1 MKTVTGKILTILL
14 SVFLL
19 AYIGFQI
26 GEYFYEPYRM
36 ETVYRY
42 SVQDSVLCDGVFIR
56 SEEVY
61 DAEYEGVFDY
71 VCEDGAML
79 SSGGEIGRVYLEESD
94 VANIEE
100 AQRIAEEIELLKE
113 AKRRGEGYLSLKG
126 DINKEIN
133 EKVREAVNAAES
145 KSAEEA
151 EEIKKELTKLL
162 NVKKVIAGNAEDIEV
177 RISELE
183 VLLEEC
189 EDKISEPI
197 KKLKTDKKGYFVS
210 YTDGYESEI
219 TFEKIGNYSVKD
231 FEDIAKAQIK
241 KGEAIGK
248 LVTDYE
254 WKYAAIVPSASANKF
269 YEGAELTLDFGIKGL
284 KEIPAEVEKILEDES
299 SENSV
304 VIFSCDYISRELLKL
319 RSHSAEIIFKEI
331 NGLRIPEKALR
342 MVNGRSGVYILKK
355 TVVRYKTV
363 EILYKGVGYY
373 VVKWDSYDSEA
384 IQLFDEVFVE
394 GKDLYEGK
402 QVGENRV

>member
-26 GEYFYEPYRM
+26 GEYFYQPYRM

-42 SVQDSVLCDGVFIR
+42 SVQDSVLCDGVFVR

-61 DAEYEGVFDY
+61 DAEYEGILNY
-71 VCEDGAML
+71 VCAEGAML
-79 SSGGEIGRVYLEESD
+79 SSGGEIARVYPEESD
-94 VANIEE
+94 IINIEE
-100 AQRIAEEIELLKE
+100 SERIEEEIALLKE
-113 AKRRGEGYLSLKG
+113 AKRKGEGYLSLKG

-133 EKVREAVNAAES
+133 EKIREAVSSAES

-151 EEIKKELTKLL
+151 EKIKKELTKLL
-162 NVKKVIAGNAEDIEV
+162 NIKKVIAGNAEDIDE

-183 VLLEEC
+183 ALLEEC
-189 EDKISEPI
+189 EDKISDPL
-197 KKLKTDKKGYFVS
+197 KKLKTSKKGYFVS
-210 YTDGYESEI
+210 YTDGYESEV
-219 TFEKIGNYSVKD
+219 TFENIGNYRVKD
-231 FEDIAKAQIK
+231 FENIAGAEVKNY
-241 KGEAIGK
+241 GAIGK
-248 LVTDYE
+248 IVTDYR
-254 WKYAAIVPSASANKF
+254 WKYAAIVPGSSVNKF
-269 YEGAELTLDFGIKGL
+269 YTGAELNIDFGIKGL
-284 KEIPAEVEKILEDES
+284 KDIPVKVEKIIQDES
-299 SENSV
+299 SENAV
-304 VIFSCDYISRELLKL
+304 VIFECDYISGELLKL
-319 RSHSAEIIFKEI
+319 RSHSAKIIFKEI

-342 MVNGRSGVYILKK
+342 MVNGQSGVYILKK

-373 VVKWDSYDSEA
+373 VVKWNSYDGEA